1 MVHYLFHLMPVS
13 LFYGWN
19 PMIWMHEAPDVLIF
33 FSFFVSCC
41 CYDEVKYQMFYAG
54 DVSLPLGG
62 TSHYEGRGKEEVFLG
77 HFDLTD
83 GHAEEKKEN
92 ETLEERRERK
102 EKDRE
107 ERKINKQTVP
117 QQGPWQWVHRLIY
130 RHHSTNT
137 LHIIRLNILLRADL
151 MICKCCFRT

>member
-1 MVHYLFHLMPVS
+1 
-13 LFYGWN
+13 
-19 PMIWMHEAPDVLIF
+19 
-33 FSFFVSCC
+33 
-41 CYDEVKYQMFYAG
+41 MFYAG

-107 ERKINKQTVP
+107 ERKINKQGSSP
-117 QQGPWQWVHRLIY
+117 DLQASLHKYIAHYQQTEYFIEGRF
-130 RHHSTNT
+130 N
-137 LHIIRLNILLRADL
+137 DL
-151 MICKCCFRT
+151 